1 MKGIYQ
7 SVNDRSKITAALFNI
22 RERFKDI
29 RSYEK
34 MLSTPELAK
43 DLNQNKTRIYINA
56 LINECVNELAGIE
69 GLVKI
74 YWELFHGEFEEAKTA
89 LHKIVN
95 RQKLVPCNN
104 IS

>member
-1 MKGIYQ
+1 MNAIYQ
-7 SVNDRSKITAALFNI
+7 SINDRSKIKASFSNI

-43 DLNQNKTRIYINA
+43 DLNQNKTRQYINA
-56 LINECVNELAGIE
+56 MINEVVNELATIE
-69 GLVKI
+69 PLCKI
-74 YWELFHGEFEEAKTA
+74 YYELFAGEFEEMKTA

-95 RQKLVPCNN
+95 RQKLVPCK
-104 IS
+104 

>member
-1 MKGIYQ
+1 MKAIYQ
-7 SVNDRSKITAALFNI
+7 SISDRSKIKAAFYNI

-43 DLNQNKTRIYINA
+43 DLNQNKTRQYINA
-56 LINECVNELAGIE
+56 MINEAVNELAAIE
-69 GLVKI
+69 PLCKI
-74 YWELFHGEFEEAKTA
+74 YHELFAGEFEEMKTA

-95 RQKLVPCNN
+95 RQKLVLCK
-104 IS
+104 

>member
-1 MKGIYQ
+1 MKAIYQ
-7 SVNDRSKITAALFNI
+7 SVNDRSKIKASLFNI

-43 DLNQNKTRIYINA
+43 DLNTNKTRQYINA
-56 LINECVNELAGIE
+56 LINECVNELAGVE
-69 GLVKI
+69 PLVLV
-74 YWELFHGEFEEAKTA
+74 YWELFQAEFDEAKTA

-95 RQKLVPCNN
+95 RQKLVPCNSTN
-104 IS
+104 